1 MGFLDGL
8 KTLWSNP
15 EVRDKAIACTM
26 GATAVACAA
35 TYAVARAVSRKD
47 REYLNEGRVV
57 TIDGE
62 LYREL
67 PNGELRPYFADR
79 TSQTD
84 AYKECDYECYEDPTD
99 ADDIIYIK
107 GRPYVMDD
115 RGNYVPVR
123 MPSVPKRRG
132 SRR

>member
-79 TSQTD
+79 ASQTGLRRQMLTKSATMNATKTSLMPTTSSTSKD
-84 AYKECDYECYEDPTD
+84 APT
-99 ADDIIYIK
+99 
-107 GRPYVMDD
+107 
-115 RGNYVPVR
+115 
-123 MPSVPKRRG
+123 
-132 SRR
+132 

>member
-26 GATAVACAA
+26 GATAVACTA

-47 REYLNEGRVV
+47 REYLNEDRVV

-62 LYREL
+62 LYREF

-79 TSQTD
+79 ALQTD
-84 AYKECDYECYEDPTD
+84 AYEECNYECCEEFTD

-123 MPSVPKRRG
+123 MPNVPKRRG
-132 SRR
+132 RRR

>member
-15 EVRDKAIACTM
+15 EVRDKAIAYTV

-47 REYLNEGRVV
+47 REYLNEDRVV

-79 TSQTD
+79 ASQTD
-84 AYKECDYECYEDPTD
+84 AYEECNYECYEDFTD
-99 ADDIIYIK
+99 PDDIIYIK

-132 SRR
+132 RRR